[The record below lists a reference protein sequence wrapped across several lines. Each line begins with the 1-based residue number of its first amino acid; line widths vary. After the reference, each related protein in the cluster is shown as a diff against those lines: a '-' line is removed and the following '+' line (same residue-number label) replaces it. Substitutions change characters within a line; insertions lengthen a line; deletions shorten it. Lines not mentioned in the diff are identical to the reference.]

1 MISIRE
7 ELLDP
12 LDELKASSIDYYA
25 ALRGAYYQK
34 RAVELSKR
42 VSGWSVPR
50 TSDEATDAL
59 FDEAN

>member
-1 MISIRE
+1 M
-7 ELLDP
+7 
-12 LDELKASSIDYYA
+12 KASSIDYYA

-50 TSDEATDAL
+50 TSDEASDAL